1 MGHVVGVRGAEGGR
15 RGTGEARSTQPE
27 PIVAVVVPSRVR
39 TNVVG
44 SQRSGKVSHDG
55 VLVEPGEG
63 VRRRRAQPAA
73 AAATPTTVCACDGDA
88 ILRTLRRRQVDS
100 FALQREH
107 DEHGVDERG
116 EHAALTSA
124 YDAESRGARS
134 AGAEHEEEEEVV
146 VEDEVFE
153 ALRALLI
160 DFHNRAR
167 RGDERDGDGRDDE
180 LVPDEDWWA
189 SLVALVRE
197 RPAGSRH
204 VCPVTRAGPLHLACE
219 ALPLGSA
226 DLVRALVRA
235 RPEAVP
241 ERDARGRTALHHA
254 VVAENDY
261 GLGASD
267 RAAEIA
273 ALLMAGD
280 YDGSV
285 DWLRTGELP
294 PWRCS
299 PLYRAVAAGQESPLL
314 WTLHEACPDVA
325 VRPESALTDDAT
337 VDDTALQLL
346 HRRFVRQEY
355 EKDKFF
361 PGDNSR
367 REIREHRREH
377 ARAAEDTWQTIE
389 FFIGFPDRQ
398 GREETSVSPEEEGR
412 HRRRQQQQQ
421 QQNEQQ
427 RQQQRQ
433 QQRKQ
438 QQRLHNVV
446 REQPL

>member
-1 MGHVVGVRGAEGGR
+1 MAREKQGR
-15 RGTGEARSTQPE
+15 RNLSRSWRSSYHHVFERTSSGRSVRE
-27 PIVAVVVPSRVR
+27 KFLTMGCSSSRE
-39 TNVVG
+39 
-44 SQRSGKVSHDG
+44 KEYD
-55 VLVEPGEG
+55 
-63 VRRRRAQPAA
+63 
-73 AAATPTTVCACDGDA
+73 
-88 ILRTLRRRQVDS
+88 
-100 FALQREH
+100 
-107 DEHGVDERG
+107 VDERSQQQQRRHRPQSAPVTATQSC
-116 EHAALTSA
+116 EHSVGGKSTRSPFSESTTSTALTSAASTALTSA